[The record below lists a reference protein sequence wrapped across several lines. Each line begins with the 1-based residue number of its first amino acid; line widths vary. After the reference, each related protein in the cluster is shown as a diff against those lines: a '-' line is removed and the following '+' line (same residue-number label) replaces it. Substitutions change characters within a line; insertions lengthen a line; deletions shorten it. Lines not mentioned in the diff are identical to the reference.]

1 MEVPARQRATY
12 AKGSLMAGFDDI
24 VGKAHAFLEDEK
36 VQSKLH
42 SSQVEE
48 VSDKILK
55 AAEDAVNTVTG
66 NKFAAQVA
74 SAKNAADKAV
84 GTKEPAD
91 HAAGAKLAGAKA
103 ADGESA
109 ASKVADSEPAA
120 GSNLRGD
127 LAPSTEADD
136 EK

>member
-1 MEVPARQRATY
+1 MEVPARKRATH
-12 AKGSLMAGFDDI
+12 AKGSPMAGFDDI

-42 SSQVEE
+42 GSQVEE

-55 AAEDAVNTVTG
+55 AAEDAVNKVTG
-66 NKFAAQVA
+66 NKFSDQIA

-91 HAAGAKLAGAKA
+91 HP
-103 ADGESA
+103 ADA
-109 ASKVADSEPAA
+109 KVADGGPEGSKAPGGDAPA
-120 GSNLRGD
+120 SNLVGS
-127 LAPSTEADD
+127 LAPKTEGDGG
-136 EK
+136 K